1 MLQLKYM
8 KNIFKKLSLLTIVAI
23 ITFALFSNAPIVKA
37 VVANKIPTPI
47 ALYEDSLASAIN
59 STATSFSLVRG
70 TDVVGTSLAAS
81 TYGFIIDEGSAT
93 QEFVIADCTATA
105 CTNAIRG
112 VSPITGLTTVTSL
125 EKSHRRGATVKMTDA
140 PILLILKRLLNGDE
154 TLPNILSYVSHPTFS
169 SNTQI
174 VDKQYVDESA
184 SAGCGNAD
192 TSTKGCVEVA
202 TQAEVDAG
210 TQLGGS
216 GAYLATNPATT
227 RAKKYHDYAADSVG
241 TDSYAITVS
250 PTISAYVTGQVFVF
264 KAGTANTGTA
274 SLNVSTL
281 GAKTIKKDSSSDLE
295 TGDILANQIVTV
307 IYDGTNMQLQSKTSK
322 TYIATGVYSFGGD
335 GSDGALNVTSGTTT
349 IDLASASI
357 VTKNYSSINV
367 SAGATVNFTNPN
379 TNGTIIQLK
388 SQGAVTIAGT
398 IDASGMGASGASGG
412 TANNNGDGAQPNG
425 VIGTEIQNGTG
436 GTRSTSGGKL
446 AGVAGVGATLRPL
459 YAYNNF
465 VITAKSVY
473 LIPGAGGGSGS
484 AGFLGSPV
492 NGGGGGRGGGAV
504 YIESAGALNF
514 SGVINTSGLA
524 GGAGDN
530 IASAGTTGDCS
541 GSGGGGGGAGM
552 QVIIYNSL
560 TANSGTMT
568 ASGGNG
574 GIGGSVGGGVGVAF
588 SGASGGGG
596 ASIVSS
602 GGAGNTTGATATAA
616 PGLGGGGGGAS
627 GRSTSGTTTAGG
639 AGGAS
644 MGGIVIKNTMFN

>member
-250 PTISAYVTGQVFVF
+250 PTISAYSAGQVFTF
-264 KAGTANTGTA
+264 KAGTANTGAA
-274 SLNVSTL
+274 SLNVSAL
-281 GAKTIKKDSSSDLE
+281 GAKTIYKNVSTDLE

-322 TYIATGVYSFGGD
+322 TYLANGVYSFGGD
-335 GSDGALNVTSGTTT
+335 GSDGVLNVTSGTTT
-349 IDLASASI
+349 VDLGNAAI
-357 VTKNYSSINV
+357 FTKNYSSINV
-367 SAGATVNFTNPN
+367 SAGATLTFSNPN
-379 TNGTIIQLK
+379 SKGTIIQLK
-388 SQGAVTIAGT
+388 SSGNVIIAGT
-398 IDASGMGASGASGG
+398 INASGMGATGG
-412 TANNNGDGAQPNG
+412 EEVAGNGLNPNG
-425 VIGTEIQNGTG
+425 VLGTESQFGTNGIK
-436 GTRSTSGGKL
+436 SG
-446 AGVAGVGATLRPL
+446 AVGAAGTAATLVPL

-465 VITAKSVY
+465 TITSKFVN
-473 LIPGAGGGSGS
+473 LIPGAGGGGGS
-484 AGFLGSPV
+484 HGCTDGTNCTGTSLAGGA
-492 NGGGGGRGGGAV
+492 GGNGGGAV
-504 YIESAGALNF
+504 YIECAGALTF
-514 SGVINTSGLA
+514 TGTINTSGA
-524 GGAGDN
+524 NGSNGT
-530 IASAGTTGDCS
+530 SAGSIAFTGS
-541 GSGGGGGGAGM
+541 GSGAGGGGGAAGM
-552 QVIIYNSL
+552 QVIIYNTL
-560 TANSGTMT
+560 TTNSGTMT
-568 ASGGNG
+568 ASGGSG
-574 GIGGSVGGGVGVAF
+574 GSGGSVTSGSGGSGVTSGGGAASLTSSGTIGVGMNTNGTNA
-588 SGASGGGG
+588 SGTGSGGSGGGG
-596 ASIVSS
+596 RSS
-602 GGAGNTTGATATAA
+602 NGVAQTGG
-616 PGLGGGGGGAS
+616 S
-627 GRSTSGTTTAGG
+627 GSG
-639 AGGAS
+639 S
-644 MGGIVIKNTMFN
+644 MGGIVIKNTMFD

>member
-23 ITFALFSNAPIVKA
+23 ITFAIFSNAPIVKA

-70 TDVVGTSLAAS
+70 TDIVGTSLAAS

-93 QEFVIADCTATA
+93 QEFVIADCTGTA

-112 VSPITGLTTVTSL
+112 VSPITGLTTVVSL

-174 VDKQYVDESA
+174 VDKQYVDEST

-192 TSTKGCVEVA
+192 TTSKGCVEIA

-210 TQLGGS
+210 TQLGGT

-227 RAKKYHDYAADSVG
+227 RAKAYHDYATDSVG

-250 PTISAYVTGQVFVF
+250 PTITAYATGQVFTF
-264 KAGTANTGTA
+264 KAGTANTGAAT
-274 SLNVSTL
+274 LNVSGL
-281 GAKTIKKDSSSDLE
+281 GAKTIKKNVSTDLE

-322 TYIATGVYSFGGD
+322 TYIATGIYSFGGD
-335 GSDGALNVTSGTTT
+335 GSDGVLNVTSGTTT
-349 IDLASASI
+349 IDLGNASI
-357 VTKNYSSINV
+357 FTKNYTSINV
-367 SAGATVNFTNPN
+367 SAGATLTFSNPN
-379 TNGTIIQLK
+379 VSGTVIQLK

-398 IDASGMGASGASGG
+398 IDARGMGATGG
-412 TANNNGDGAQPNG
+412 EEVAGNSTNPNG
-425 VIGTEIQNGTG
+425 ILGTETQYGTNGVKGGAVGTG
-436 GTRSTSGGKL
+436 GT
-446 AGVAGVGATLRPL
+446 AGTLLPF

-465 VITAKSVY
+465 TITSKFVH
-473 LIPGAGGGSGS
+473 LIPGAGGGGGS
-484 AGFLGSPV
+484 HGCTDGTNCAGTSLA
-492 NGGGGGRGGGAV
+492 GGAGGNGGGAV
-504 YIESAGALNF
+504 YIECAGALSF
-514 SGVINTSGLA
+514 TGTINTSGLNGSNGTSA
-524 GGAGDN
+524 SS
-530 IASAGTTGDCS
+530 IAFTGS
-541 GSGGGGGGAGM
+541 GSGAGGGGGAAGM
-552 QVIIYNSL
+552 QVIIYNTL
-560 TANSGTMT
+560 TTNSGTMT
-568 ASGGNG
+568 AQGGSGGS
-574 GIGGSVGGGVGVAF
+574 GGSVTTGSGGSGVTSGGGAASITSSGTNGVGMNTNGNNA
-588 SGASGGGG
+588 SGTGSGGSGGGG
-596 ASIVSS
+596 RNSS
-602 GGAGNTTGATATAA
+602 GVATTG
-616 PGLGGGGGGAS
+616 GS
-627 GRSTSGTTTAGG
+627 GSG
-639 AGGAS
+639 S